1 MKKLFLLAILLGL
14 SGCGDNNQ
22 SDTSQSDIQTTQ
34 LQITNLAVPTTSN
47 NKLAASSLMM
57 SPAISPLG
65 GWSITNST
73 VMGASTLIDA
83 VKDSRVSAALVT
95 PNALEVA
102 KVLRGGVA
110 GIALSIAVE
119 QLVGAVDWIMDPENN
134 SIKFTVKPSDPYD
147 PSLQYYYLIEYGS
160 GSTAIQIMGVNP
172 VDACQKYYE
181 YTRGLG
187 YFSDYIG
194 INSSAVAK
202 DSGYCF
208 AIRPGYSDRM
218 QIGQI
223 FPVSNPNYD
232 PNKKPEVKYLPLE
245 AVAEQVI
252 SNADAG
258 SSDAQVATNTAAQ
271 NILNDEELAKPV
283 VDELERNAQRKCLK
297 HEIWM
302 DDQAARVRDRYT
314 DMYRDRYNQYENHY
328 DESNPL
334 ILDGV
339 NKGSWMGHVTQ
350 YRIQQGKLQFFIT
363 RASNDNCP
371 ATPFALY
378 WVKKNPPPKPGVDSV
393 D

>member
-1 MKKLFLLAILLGL
+1 MKKLFLVAILLGL

-22 SDTSQSDIQTTQ
+22 SDTSQLDTQTTQ
-34 LQITNLAVPTTSN
+34 LQTTDLAVPTTSN

-95 PNALEVA
+95 PNALQVA

-181 YTRGLG
+181 YTSGFG

-202 DSGYCF
+202 DPGYCF

-252 SNADAG
+252 SNADTG
-258 SSDAQVATNTAAQ
+258 SLDAQEATNAATQ
-271 NILNDEELAKPV
+271 NILNDAVQAEPIV
-283 VDELERNAQRKCLK
+283 QELENNARDKDPRCKAIIEQ
-297 HEIWM
+297 M
-302 DDQAARVRDRYT
+302 DSLATKLEFRYNDLLQDRY
-314 DMYRDRYNQYENHY
+314 DLYKYYRSTKNAHWSY
-328 DESNPL
+328 
-334 ILDGV
+334 
-339 NKGSWMGHVTQ
+339 GSWDGHIIQ
-350 YRIQQGKLQFFIT
+350 YNKVQIKLQYVIT
-363 RASNDNCP
+363 QAVIEKCTVSTYVRKWSEE
-371 ATPFALY
+371 
-378 WVKKNPPPKPGVDSV
+378 KPPTQPLPKG
-393 D
+393 

>member
-1 MKKLFLLAILLGL
+1 MKKLFLVAILLGL

-34 LQITNLAVPTTSN
+34 LQTINLAVPTTSN
-47 NKLAASSLMM
+47 NKLAASSLML

-73 VMGASTLIDA
+73 TLGASTLIDA
-83 VKDSRVSAALVT
+83 VKDTRVSAALVT
-95 PNALEVA
+95 PNAKQVA
-102 KVLRGGVA
+102 EVLRGGAAGVA
-110 GIALSIAVE
+110 LTIAVD
-119 QLVGAVDWIMDPENN
+119 QLLDAVDWVMDSENN
-134 SIKFTVKPSDPYD
+134 QIRYQKKDPIKPPNFPYYYKVAGGLPNYQIYAANKEQLCSRTTAILNTLYSTIKYKFTGITGDTVGSCTYQLTNTQSGTQSDGGIPY
-147 PSLQYYYLIEYGS
+147 SRVQN
-160 GSTAIQIMGVNP
+160 V
-172 VDACQKYYE
+172 
-181 YTRGLG
+181 
-187 YFSDYIG
+187 
-194 INSSAVAK
+194 
-202 DSGYCF
+202 
-208 AIRPGYSDRM
+208 
-218 QIGQI
+218 
-223 FPVSNPNYD
+223 NYD
-232 PNKKPEVKYLPLE
+232 PTKPEFTLPLE
-245 AVAEQVI
+245 VVAEQVI

-271 NILNDEELAKPV
+271 NILNNEELAKPV

-350 YRIQQGKLQFFIT
+350 YRIQQGKLQVFIT